1 MARERAKSMDQS
13 SFWTVDATGPPR
25 KLCRPT
31 MASPEPGGMLRF
43 LRFQGFIRGMSA
55 KENKVLEKVFFAQA
69 KFLQ

>member
-1 MARERAKSMDQS
+1 MDQS

-43 LRFQGFIRGMSA
+43 LRFQGFIRGMSV
-55 KENKVLEKVFFAQA
+55 KLLFAPAAVNEPSQIRA
-69 KFLQ
+69 CELMDPTP